1 MFTIPNS
8 IRGRLGSFPMF
19 LLNIGC
25 LLGYIS
31 GAKLDY
37 YYIPC
42 ISVVFP
48 IVFLVIFSIFPN
60 TPQYYIRKEKTKV
73 SGNLSNSPFIYIYFY
88 HGDVKAQ
95 MVFDFFFEKRK
106 KDAPFQIKFGTVLCL
121 LLQICY
127 LLSVTQKSRKNP
139 SFKKRVFLKKS
150 KSRKNIRFFTSHQKI
165 PSIGAFHQ
173 KSLLFHAII
182 FRKHKMH

>member
-1 MFTIPNS
+1 MCWWLARVYFIWLFNNSNGIEACHTFVGRASYHILVIGILWKSLLLPSVGTIYQRFWRRWDADGGLLIYFWNREWWVSVDEVNSSVWIEGKSYKMFTFPNS

-73 SGNLSNSPFIYIYFY
+73 SVNL
-88 HGDVKAQ
+88 
-95 MVFDFFFEKRK
+95 
-106 KDAPFQIKFGTVLCL
+106 TV
-121 LLQICY
+121 
-127 LLSVTQKSRKNP
+127 
-139 SFKKRVFLKKS
+139 
-150 KSRKNIRFFTSHQKI
+150 
-165 PSIGAFHQ
+165 
-173 KSLLFHAII
+173 SLHLY
-182 FRKHKMH
+182 RRET